1 MVTVKVDLSADM
13 FSRDPVA
20 GEDAAGIC
28 QPVAGIVPDKLIVG
42 PLEGNQDVVECR
54 ATFADMKAV
63 RRWFTIV
70 TDDPTVKWFEEN
82 TVA

>member
-1 MVTVKVDLSADM
+1 MN
-13 FSRDPVA
+13 
-20 GEDAAGIC
+20 
-28 QPVAGIVPDKLIVG
+28 IVG

-54 ATFADMKAV
+54 ATFADMKAA